1 MPPGLLSI
9 SRVVNVAEQRARTGH
24 DQVTELHRKSPAKR
38 AQRRTVPSNIQRMRD
53 FLAAHPSDGG
63 HGRYT
68 WSDTDLDAGE
78 VRERV
83 RTYQLRYDI
92 PTEQLR

>member
-1 MPPGLLSI
+1 
-9 SRVVNVAEQRARTGH
+9 
-24 DQVTELHRKSPAKR
+24 
-38 AQRRTVPSNIQRMRD
+38 MRD

-68 WSDTDLDAGE
+68 WPDTDLDAGE